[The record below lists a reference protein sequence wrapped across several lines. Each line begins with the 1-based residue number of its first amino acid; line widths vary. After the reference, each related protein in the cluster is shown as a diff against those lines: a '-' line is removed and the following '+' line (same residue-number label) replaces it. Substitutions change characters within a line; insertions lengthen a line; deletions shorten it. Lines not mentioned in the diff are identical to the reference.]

1 MSNISKSEQI
11 ALLKKLE
18 PLVKTFFEETFKRFR
33 EEWTAIVNAIDYD
46 IEDEIDFS
54 ILEDIEEYDGWI
66 QNLYEELP
74 VFLKNLN
81 ECSLLK

>member
-74 VFLKNLN
+74 VLLKNLN